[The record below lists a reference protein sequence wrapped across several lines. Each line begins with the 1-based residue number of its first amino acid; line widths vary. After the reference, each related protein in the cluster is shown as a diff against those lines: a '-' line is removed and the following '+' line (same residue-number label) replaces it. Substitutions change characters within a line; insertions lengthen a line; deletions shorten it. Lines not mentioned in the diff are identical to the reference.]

1 MSEAIKK
8 LQERI
13 EIDREAVGLLPRN
26 NLKNITKTLEKIDE
40 IKEKYI
46 SMYEDIL
53 KEIETRF
60 KKINQ
65 AEENQEIGRRKTSAF

>member
-13 EIDREAVGLLPRN
+13 ETDREAVGLLPRN

-40 IKEKYI
+40 IKSKYT
-46 SMYEDIL
+46 SMYEEIL
-53 KEIETRF
+53 KEIFSKFTLSLPKSTF
-60 KKINQ
+60 S
-65 AEENQEIGRRKTSAF
+65 TVT

>member
-40 IKEKYI
+40 ELHIRQ
-46 SMYEDIL
+46 
-53 KEIETRF
+53 TP
-60 KKINQ
+60 
-65 AEENQEIGRRKTSAF
+65 

>member
-13 EIDREAVGLLPRN
+13 ETDREAVGLLPRN

-40 IKEKYI
+40 IKEKYT
-46 SMYEDIL
+46 SMYEDI
-53 KEIETRF
+53 
-60 KKINQ
+60 
-65 AEENQEIGRRKTSAF
+65 